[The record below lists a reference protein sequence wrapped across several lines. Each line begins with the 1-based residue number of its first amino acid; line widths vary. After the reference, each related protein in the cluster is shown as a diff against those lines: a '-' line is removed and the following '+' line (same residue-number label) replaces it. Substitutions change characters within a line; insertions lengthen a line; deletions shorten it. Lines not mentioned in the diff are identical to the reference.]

1 MRLAAVVRAAI
12 AAVVPLA
19 ERGLTLPDRRR
30 ALAALSCL
38 LLVRRLSDTL
48 GDTTPDADP
57 VEPILRAG
65 PAPQLTAFIAGWLL
79 VAATSALG
87 TFVHHRLGMG
97 LERSVLVGLLLA
109 GGHLSYVAWQLG
121 RLDVDL
127 YRERAVQ
134 GGLAVLGSLVMV
146 AGAQLLERAC
156 KVPDDPEGDAD
167 QA

>member
-1 MRLAAVVRAAI
+1 M
-12 AAVVPLA
+12 PLSA
-19 ERGLTLPDRRR
+19 
-30 ALAALSCL
+30 L
-38 LLVRRLSDTL
+38 LLFLVIGALL
-48 GDTTPDADP
+48 GAVIVSGFALFEWSLPVTPWTMSLMLA
-57 VEPILRAG
+57 VLG
-65 PAPQLTAFIAGWLL
+65 
-79 VAATSALG
+79 VAAAWRARWLTRQYARPETRPDPRVGVVSFATARSATLI
-87 TFVHHRLGMG
+87 
-97 LERSVLVGLLLA
+97 GLLLA